1 MKKKILLIS
10 LMVVM
15 LVCVLAISV
24 GAYTPATSYNYY
36 KDSIYGIDSQKIIWH
51 LQGITL

>member
-10 LMVVM
+10 LMVA
-15 LVCVLAISV
+15 VLACLFAISV
-24 GAYTPATSYNYY
+24 SAYTPAKSYNYY
-36 KDSIYGIDSQKIIWH
+36 KDSIYGFDSQKIIWH